1 MTLGISGA
9 GVHPK
14 VLFSLAALALAAPC
28 SSLADVIEIADD
40 GAVTTYDSP
49 AVFTVE
55 GVQAII
61 VAKPD
66 PFASALP
73 AVRVSPGD
81 VRGAIAAASQRYG
94 VSRDL
99 IEAVAW
105 QESRYRQSAVS
116 PKGATGVMQ
125 LMPGTARDLGVDRFD
140 LAQNVHGG
148 TAYLSKMLN
157 RFGGDVRLA
166 LAAYNAG
173 PGAVEKHRGV
183 PPYAETQAYVS
194 AILGGLAQRTLIV
207 APAVA
212 VGR

>member
-1 MTLGISGA
+1 MQPRVFI
-9 GVHPK
+9 
-14 VLFSLAALALAAPC
+14 SLAVLALAWPAA
-28 SSLADVIEIADD
+28 SLADVIEIADD
-40 GAVTTYDSP
+40 GTVATYSAP
-49 AVFTVE
+49 AVFTAQ
-55 GVQAII
+55 GVQPI
-61 VAKPD
+61 VVEKPQ
-66 PFASALP
+66 P
-73 AVRVSPGD
+73 AVATATTTYVSTGD
-81 VRGAIAAASQRYG
+81 VSGAIAAASQHYG

-125 LMPGTARDLGVDRFD
+125 LMPGTARELGVDRFD

-194 AILGGLAQRTLIV
+194 AILGGLAQRALIA

>member
-1 MTLGISGA
+1 M
-9 GVHPK
+9 HPK
-14 VLFSLAALALAAPC
+14 VLFSLAALALAAP
-28 SSLADVIEIADD
+28 SSGLADVIEIADD
-40 GAVTTYDSP
+40 GAVRTYDSP
-49 AVFTVE
+49 AVFTAE
-55 GVQAII
+55 GAQPI
-61 VAKPD
+61 VVVKPE
-66 PFASALP
+66 PVAALP

-81 VRGAIAAASQRYG
+81 VSGAIAAASRHYG

-125 LMPGTARDLGVDRFD
+125 LMPGTARELGVDRFD

-194 AILGGLAQRTLIV
+194 AILGGLAQRALIV

>member
-1 MTLGISGA
+1 MRPTFFI
-9 GVHPK
+9 
-14 VLFSLAALALAAPC
+14 SLAVLAFAWPAAAF
-28 SSLADVIEIADD
+28 ADVIEIAED
-40 GAVTTYDSP
+40 GAVTTYSAP
-49 AVFTVE
+49 AVFTTE
-55 GVQAII
+55 GVQPI
-61 VAKPD
+61 VTGKPQ
-66 PFASALP
+66 PAVAAASTPHASA
-73 AVRVSPGD
+73 GD
-81 VRGAIAAASQRYG
+81 VSGAIAAASQRYG

-125 LMPGTARDLGVDRFD
+125 LMPGTARELGVDRFD

-194 AILGGLAQRTLIV
+194 AILGGLAQRALIA